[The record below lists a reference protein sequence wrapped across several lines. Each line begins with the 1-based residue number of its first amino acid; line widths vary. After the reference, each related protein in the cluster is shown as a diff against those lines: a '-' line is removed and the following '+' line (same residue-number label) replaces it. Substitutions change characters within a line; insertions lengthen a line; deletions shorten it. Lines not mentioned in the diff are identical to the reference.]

1 MIYLAGMQN
10 FRTFALANIGKNA
23 ETVPDNCWILLRW
36 HATFVGRRATQA
48 RRQVPQ
54 PAYRAE
60 SCNAQPQYPLC
71 AEHGPHDAQGESAQ
85 GKGKGIVGPSNK
97 DLTSISE

>member
-36 HATFVGRRATQA
+36 HDTFVGRRAA
-48 RRQVPQ
+48 
-54 PAYRAE
+54 
-60 SCNAQPQYPLC
+60 
-71 AEHGPHDAQGESAQ
+71 
-85 GKGKGIVGPSNK
+85 
-97 DLTSISE
+97 

>member
-23 ETVPDNCWILLRW
+23 ETVPDNPWIL
-36 HATFVGRRATQA
+36 HSGHVTFVGRCAAEA

-54 PAYRAE
+54 PAYRTE
-60 SCNAQPQYPLC
+60 SCNAQPQYTLRT
-71 AEHGPHDAQGESAQ
+71 EYGPHDAQGESEQ
-85 GKGKGIVGPSNK
+85 GEGERENNN
-97 DLTSISE
+97 LTTITE

>member
-23 ETVPDNCWILLRW
+23 ETVPDNPGILRSG
-36 HATFVGRRATQA
+36 HVTFVGRCAAEA

-54 PAYRAE
+54 PAYRTE
-60 SCNAQPQYPLC
+60 SCNAQPQYTLRT
-71 AEHGPHDAQGESAQ
+71 EYGPHDAQGESEQ
-85 GKGKGIVGPSNK
+85 GEGERENNN
-97 DLTSISE
+97 LTTITE